1 MIITGA
7 RTKAARVYICC
18 HYSTFSVLRK
28 GHIRRLCAGAT
39 FFLIPELFSFLW
51 RWEGVS
57 SPRKRS
63 NHDPSREASREKK
76 DELSGSKNPFETWGR
91 DGVRCLKER
100 VKATTEAWSLNS
112 RLHLPIWELAWVE
125 PLDYEVFSKVLWQLT
140 REIYQ
145 SDESAL
151 TQL

>member
-1 MIITGA
+1 MPEQRPHESTSAAIIRHFLSSAKVTSGVFVQA
-7 RTKAARVYICC
+7 PP
-18 HYSTFSVLRK
+18 FSWSRSSS
-28 GHIRRLCAGAT
+28 H
-39 FFLIPELFSFLW
+39 FLW
-51 RWEGVS
+51 RWEAVS

-76 DELSGSKNPFETWGR
+76 DELSGSKNQFETWGR
-91 DGVRCLKER
+91 HGVRCLGER
-100 VKATTEAWSLNS
+100 VKATTEACSLNS

-151 TQL
+151 TQH